1 MSETTKHRDL
11 FLSYCVGN
19 GLDIGFGGDPI
30 VPIAICFD
38 LPNRYSFVG
47 NSSQHIEGNAEDL
60 SIFADNKLDYVYS
73 SHCIEDFSDTEKVL
87 LEWLRVVKSGGYLC
101 LLFPDERRYRLVS
114 DTCNVA
120 HKHLDFGLEFVLDIL
135 RKFKGVELVAS
146 KELFEDND
154 YNCMV
159 IIRKLL

>member
-1 MSETTKHRDL
+1 MSETTKHREL
-11 FLSYCVGN
+11 FLPYCVGN

-30 VPIAICFD
+30 TPTAICFD

-60 SIFADNKLDYVYS
+60 SIFSDSKLDYVYS
-73 SHCIEDFSDTEKVL
+73 SHCIEDFEDTEKVL
-87 LEWLRVVKSGGYLC
+87 LEWLRVVKVGGYLC
-101 LLFPDERRYRLVS
+101 LLFPDEQQYRRMS

-120 HKHLDFGLEFVLDIL
+120 HKYLEFGLKFLLDIIS
-135 RKFKGVELVAS
+135 KIPNIEIIEA
-146 KELFEDND
+146 KELFENND

-159 IIRKLL
+159 IARKM